1 MNKAEVLE
9 IRKQF
14 TPDRCTIDH
23 ICGCY
28 VDYEKNKRLVFK
40 KAFGSIPEEEM
51 FKYLDIFKRTFA
63 GAFGRNLINLE
74 FPIDQEE
81 EGGTQDFLLKL
92 RDSHLEDDS
101 LIDEFYDRIIAN
113 YINGENYYIILIHAI
128 YDVPGVTK
136 DGIEMEDSSDYIYD
150 YVLCSICPVTL
161 SKAALGYNEKTNEI
175 EDRFRDWVV
184 GDPTKGFLFPAF
196 NDRNTD
202 IHGML
207 YFTKKPDDLQPEFI
221 EAMFGGRAPMSAPEQ
236 KDLFQTLVQDT
247 IGDTADYDVMR
258 NVHES
263 LNTMLEEH
271 EEDDEPFELGKEDVK
286 HLLADSGVSEER
298 MEYFDQNYEKIVGEE
313 EHALLASNI
322 ANTRKFDIETPDVVI
337 KVKPDRADL
346 VESRIIDGR
355 QCLVIAVDDHI
366 EVNGINV
373 RTILAKN

>member
-51 FKYLDIFKRTFA
+51 FKYLDIFKHTLS
-63 GAFGRNLINLE
+63 GVFGRSLIGLE
-74 FPIDQEE
+74 FPVDQEV
-81 EGGTQDFLLKL
+81 EGGTQEFLLRL

-101 LIDEFYDRIIAN
+101 LIDEFYDKIIAN
-113 YINGENYYIILIHAI
+113 YFYGENYLIILVHAI
-128 YDVPGVTK
+128 YDIPGITK
-136 DGIEMEDSSDYIYD
+136 DGIEMEDSSDNIYD
-150 YVLCSICPVTL
+150 YILCSICPVNL

-184 GDPTKGFLFPAF
+184 DGPTKGFLFPAF
-196 NDRNTD
+196 IERNAD
-202 IHGML
+202 IHNML
-207 YFTKKPDDLQPEFI
+207 YFTKKPEDLQPEFV
-221 EAMFGGRAPMSAPEQ
+221 EALFGGRSPMSAPQQ
-236 KDLFQTLVQDT
+236 KDLFNSLVEET
-247 IGDTADYDVMR
+247 IGDQADYDVMR
-258 NVHES
+258 NVHENLAS
-263 LNTMLEEH
+263 MMEDH
-271 EEDDEPFELGKEDVK
+271 EDDDEPFELGKEDVK
-286 HLLADSGVSEER
+286 HLLKDSGVSEER
-298 MEYFDQNYEKIVGEE
+298 MEYFDQNYEKIAGEIE
-313 EHALLASNI
+313 MPLLASNI
-322 ANTRKFDIETPDVVI
+322 ANTRKFDIKAPDVVI
-337 KVKPDRADL
+337 KVNPDRTDL

-373 RTILAKN
+373 RTILQGQ

>member
-28 VDYEKNKRLVFK
+28 VDYEKNKRLVFR

-51 FKYLDIFKRTFA
+51 FKYLDIFKHTLS
-63 GAFGRNLINLE
+63 GVFGRSLINLE
-74 FPIDQEE
+74 FPIDQEQ
-81 EGGTQDFLLKL
+81 EGGTQEFLLKL
-92 RDSHLEDDS
+92 RDSHLEDDA
-101 LIDEFYDRIIAN
+101 LIDEFYDKIIAN
-113 YINGENYYIILIHAI
+113 YIYGENYYIILVHAI
-128 YDVPGVTK
+128 YDIPGVTK
-136 DGIEMEDSSDYIYD
+136 DGIEMEDSSDNIYD
-150 YVLCSICPVTL
+150 YIMCSICPVNL

-184 GDPTKGFLFPAF
+184 DGPGKGFLFPAF
-196 NDRNTD
+196 NDRNAD
-202 IHGML
+202 IHNML
-207 YFTKKPDDLQPEFI
+207 YFTKKPDDLQPEFV

-247 IGDTADYDVMR
+247 IGDEADYDVMR
-258 NVHES
+258 NVHEN

-271 EEDDEPFELGKEDVK
+271 EADDEPFELGKEDVK

-298 MEYFDQNYEKIVGEE
+298 MEYFDQNYEKIAGEIE
-313 EHALLASNI
+313 MPLLATNI

-373 RTILAKN
+373 RTILAKD

>member
-28 VDYEKNKRLVFK
+28 VDYEKNKRLVFR

-51 FKYLDIFKRTFA
+51 FKYLDIFKHTLS
-63 GAFGRNLINLE
+63 GVFGRSLINLE
-74 FPIDQEE
+74 FPIDQEQ
-81 EGGTQDFLLKL
+81 EGGTQEFLLKL

-101 LIDEFYDRIIAN
+101 LIDEFYDKIIAN
-113 YINGENYYIILIHAI
+113 YIYGENYYIILVHAI
-128 YDVPGVTK
+128 YDIPGVTK
-136 DGIEMEDSSDYIYD
+136 DGIEMEDSSDNIYD
-150 YVLCSICPVTL
+150 YIMCSICPVNL

-184 GDPTKGFLFPAF
+184 EGPGKGFLFPAF
-196 NDRNTD
+196 NDRNAD
-202 IHGML
+202 IHSML
-207 YFTKKPDDLQPEFI
+207 YFTKKPEDLQPEFV

-236 KDLFQTLVQDT
+236 KDLFQALVQET
-247 IGDTADYDVMR
+247 IGEEADYDVMR
-258 NVHES
+258 NVHDN
-263 LNTMLEEH
+263 LTTMLEEH

-298 MEYFDQNYEKIVGEE
+298 MEYFDQNYEKIAGETE
-313 EHALLASNI
+313 MPLLATNI

-373 RTILAKN
+373 RTILARD